1 MGIPGNTVAAV
12 FLGGLLVHGINPGPL
27 IFDKSGVYV
36 YGIYFALIV
45 ASIFMLIF
53 ERMGLRIFAKLLDI
67 PKHILLP
74 IIMVMCCVGAY
85 SSNSRVFDV
94 QCVLFFAMLGL
105 AFKCFRIPSTP
116 LIIGFI
122 LGKMFEE
129 NLRMA
134 LQASHGNWMI
144 FFTRPIS
151 CSFLIIA
158 VVFCTYT
165 VISNLRAK
173 RKAELE
179 GKEYHEPE
187 EGEL

>member
-1 MGIPGNTVAAV
+1 
-12 FLGGLLVHGINPGPL
+12 
-27 IFDKSGVYV
+27 
-36 YGIYFALIV
+36 
-45 ASIFMLIF
+45 
-53 ERMGLRIFAKLLDI
+53 
-67 PKHILLP
+67 
-74 IIMVMCCVGAY
+74 MCCVGAY

-94 QCVLFFAMLGL
+94 QCVLFYALLGL
-105 AFKCFRIPSTP
+105 TFKCFRIPSTP

-122 LGKMFEE
+122 LGSMFEE

-134 LQASHGNWMI
+134 LQASHGDWMI

-151 CSFLIIA
+151 CAFLIIA

-173 RKAELE
+173 HKAELE